1 MFNKLFI
8 SVFYSGFFPKA
19 PGTMGSFISMLFAI
33 AILQYLGLD
42 TLILL
47 CIFISIVA
55 FKQVN
60 IYEQTTD
67 THDSKEI
74 VIDELIGMWI
84 AIIIAHD
91 NLYIIALSFI
101 YFRLFD
107 IFKPSIIG
115 KVDKMP
121 GAFGV
126 IVDDMLAGF
135 FGGISSLMTYHL
147 YLNNQHYFEVFS
159 SISKS

>member
-1 MFNKLFI
+1 MFNKMFVTL
-8 SVFYSGFFPKA
+8 FYSGLAPKA
-19 PGTMGSFISMLFAI
+19 SGTVGSFVALLMAI
-33 AILQYLGLD
+33 FILEYLGLD
-42 TLILL
+42 TLMLL
-47 CIFISIVA
+47 CLFITIIS
-55 FKQVN
+55 FKQVT
-60 IYEQTTD
+60 IYENSTK

-84 AIIIAHD
+84 AIIIAHE
-91 NLYIIALSFI
+91 NIYIIALSFI

-115 KVDKMP
+115 RVDKIQ
-121 GAFGV
+121 GSFGV

-147 YLNNQHYFEVFS
+147 YLKILQY
-159 SISKS
+159 

>member
-1 MFNKLFI
+1 MFNKMFVTL
-8 SVFYSGFFPKA
+8 FYSGLAPKA
-19 PGTMGSFISMLFAI
+19 SGTVGSFVALLMAI
-33 AILQYLGLD
+33 FILEYLGLD
-42 TLILL
+42 TLMLL
-47 CIFISIVA
+47 CLFITIIS
-55 FKQVN
+55 FKQVT
-60 IYEQTTD
+60 IYENSTN

-84 AIIIAHD
+84 AIIIAHE
-91 NLYIIALSFI
+91 NIYIIALSFI

-115 KVDKMP
+115 RVDKIQ
-121 GAFGV
+121 GSFGV

-147 YLNNQHYFEVFS
+147 YLKILQY
-159 SISKS
+159 